1 MKICRKRR
9 HRRKVLSIRMF
20 MMRNNIRQSD
30 IAKNLGITPSAV
42 NQVITG
48 VRDTE
53 RIRKALIEA
62 GIPDILLNQK
72 HLFITEDAA

>member
-1 MKICRKRR
+1 
-9 HRRKVLSIRMF
+9 
-20 MMRNNIRQSD
+20 MRNDIRQSD

-62 GIPDILLNQK
+62 GVPDTWLNQK
-72 HLFITEDAA
+72 NLFITEDAA